1 MAATIIINRATG
13 AGPTNTAITG
23 GNSRLSTSDAPTPGT
38 SDPIPIPGAGTS
50 YSFWMSTRLEATG
63 APTGTVDNLRWYPD
77 ASNDFGTGVTLE
89 VGVAA
94 AYSQATGTQG
104 TDGDELTSTNYTGLS
119 PADPAADSAFTY
131 NVGSPLS
138 VTGTITATTGEFGS
152 YVALHMSVGTSAGP
166 GTVSTETMTWKYD
179 ET

>member
-13 AGPTNTAITG
+13 VGPTLTAITS

-38 SDPIPIPGAGTS
+38 SDPIPIPGAGTNF
-50 YSFWMSTRLEATG
+50 SFWMSTRLQCTV

-77 ASNDFGTGVTLE
+77 ASNDFGTAVTLE
-89 VGVAA
+89 VGTAA
-94 AYSQATGTQG
+94 AYAQATGTQG
-104 TDGDELTSTNYTGLS
+104 TTGNELTSANYTGLA
-119 PADPAADSAFTY
+119 PADPAADNAFTY
-131 NVGSPLS
+131 NVGSPLA
-138 VTGTITATTGEFGS
+138 VTGSTITTEEFGH
-152 YVALHMSVGTSAGP
+152 YVALQMSVGNTAGP